1 MGIAQVAAMYAKRSD
16 NELFERSEVL
26 RLKSE
31 MLIRRQN
38 ELHAE
43 ILRLVQII
51 QSRGEARRPVQLPS
65 RRPIN

>member
-1 MGIAQVAAMYAKRSD
+1 MGNTLDAAMYAKQSD

-51 QSRGEARRPVQLPS
+51 RWRSDAIRPVQLPS